1 MVENDVSGT
10 ASKEY
15 GINRNSILN
24 QLSYFHVCNGGL
36 LPDLLHDIL
45 EGALQYEV
53 KLLMRVMIEEE
64 TYFTLENFN
73 VCLDN
78 LELGYMEC
86 KSRPTPISMRT
97 LKSAGNSLKQNGMLQ
112 VYRFIFIYS
121 VHF

>member
-1 MVENDVSGT
+1 MGT

-24 QLSYFHVCNGGL
+24 QLSYFNVCNGGL

-45 EGALQYEV
+45 EGVLQYEV
-53 KLLMRVMIEEE
+53 KLLMRVMIEREN
-64 TYFTLENFN
+64 YFTLENFI
-73 VCLDN
+73 VCLEN

-97 LKSAGNSLKQNGMLQ
+97 LKSTGNSLKQSGMYYK
-112 VYRFIFIYS
+112 YRFTFVYS

>member
-1 MVENDVSGT
+1 MVENDELGT

-24 QLSYFHVCNGGL
+24 QLSYFNVCNGGL

-53 KLLMRVMIEEE
+53 KLLMRVMIEKEI
-64 TYFTLENFN
+64 YFTLENFN
-73 VCLDN
+73 VCLEN

-97 LKSAGNSLKQNGMLQ
+97 LKSTGNSLKQSGMCYK
-112 VYRFIFIYS
+112 YRFTFVYS